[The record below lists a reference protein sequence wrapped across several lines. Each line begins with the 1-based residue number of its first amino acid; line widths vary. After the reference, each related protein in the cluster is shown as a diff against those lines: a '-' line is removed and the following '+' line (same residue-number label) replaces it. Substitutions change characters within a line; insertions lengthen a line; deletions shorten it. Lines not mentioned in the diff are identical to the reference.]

1 MYATLLREN
10 RELKRR
16 LEEVIEVV
24 EELQDRIDR
33 LEGKSKDKKKRLK
46 KPELPRQVKIIP
58 PWEREGMS
66 KREWMEKK
74 KSVS

>member
-1 MYATLLREN
+1 MYAGLLQEN

-33 LEGKSKDKKKRLK
+33 LE
-46 KPELPRQVKIIP
+46 KIIP